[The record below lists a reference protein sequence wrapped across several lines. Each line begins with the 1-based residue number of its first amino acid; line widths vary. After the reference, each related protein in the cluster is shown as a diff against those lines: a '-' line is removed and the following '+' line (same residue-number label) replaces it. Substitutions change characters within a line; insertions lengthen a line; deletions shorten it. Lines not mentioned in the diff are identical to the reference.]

1 MVGDM
6 TPPRVAY
13 LRPHRV
19 AAWAAAVACLAAP
32 LFAGAASAADVS
44 TYQLTARD
52 GRFDPAVLE
61 VPAGKAFKL
70 DVVNE
75 NNKAIEFESK
85 PLKQEKVI
93 AAGKKATLSIGALK
107 PGEYKFFDE
116 FNEATGQ
123 GRIVAK

>member
-1 MVGDM
+1 M
-6 TPPRVAY
+6 
-13 LRPHRV
+13 RPHGVPAHRV
-19 AAWAAAVACLAAP
+19 PWFIGGGTRAAAVACVAAA
-32 LFAGAASAADVS
+32 LLAGAASAAEVA

-70 DVVNE
+70 DVTNE

-93 AAGKKATLSIGALK
+93 PAGKKATLSVSALK
-107 PGEYKFFDE
+107 PGEYKYYDE